1 MNVSKSTAM
10 LFAKADRRIPK
21 PRPVRLF
28 GEPIRWVDTARYLG
42 VNLDT
47 GLKRSTH
54 QVRKKAA

>member
-1 MNVSKSTAM
+1 MAINFKKSSPM
-10 LFAKADRRIPK
+10 LIDKAGRRIAK
-21 PRPVRLF
+21 PRLF
-28 GEPIRWVDTARYLG
+28 GEPIQWVDTARYLG